1 METKTQ
7 FLRHVQQII
16 AKAIETVDA
25 EIGLS
30 HVALSAETL
39 NIQRIYNL
47 SNFFKKKRLFCVLQN
62 CNRVAKLTNYI
73 CNEDLIYY
81 SFAFGVIF

>member
-7 FLRHVQQII
+7 FLRHVQQIV

-25 EIGLS
+25 EVGLS

-47 SNFFKKKRLFCVLQN
+47 SNFFLFFLKKKKTLLCVK
-62 CNRVAKLTNYI
+62 KL
-73 CNEDLIYY
+73 
-81 SFAFGVIF
+81 

>member
-1 METKTQ
+1 MEKKTQ
-7 FLRHVQQII
+7 FLRHVQQIV

-47 SNFFKKKRLFCVLQN
+47 SNFFKKK
-62 CNRVAKLTNYI
+62 
-73 CNEDLIYY
+73 D
-81 SFAFGVIF
+81 SFVCYKIVIE

>member
-7 FLRHVQQII
+7 FLRHVQQIV

-47 SNFFKKKRLFCVLQN
+47 SNFFLFFFKKKKTLLCV
-62 CNRVAKLTNYI
+62 KI
-73 CNEDLIYY
+73 
-81 SFAFGVIF
+81 VIE

>member
-1 METKTQ
+1 MEKKTQ

-39 NIQRIYNL
+39 HIQRIYNL
-47 SNFFKKKRLFCVLQN
+47 SNFFLFFFLKK
-62 CNRVAKLTNYI
+62 
-73 CNEDLIYY
+73 D
-81 SFAFGVIF
+81 SFVC

>member
-7 FLRHVQQII
+7 FLRHVQQIV

-47 SNFFKKKRLFCVLQN
+47 SNFFLFFFLKKKTLLCVK
-62 CNRVAKLTNYI
+62 KL
-73 CNEDLIYY
+73 
-81 SFAFGVIF
+81 

>member
-7 FLRHVQQII
+7 FLRHVQQIV

-25 EIGLS
+25 KIGLS

-47 SNFFKKKRLFCVLQN
+47 SNFFLFFFLKKKTLLCVK
-62 CNRVAKLTNYI
+62 KL
-73 CNEDLIYY
+73 
-81 SFAFGVIF
+81 

>member
-7 FLRHVQQII
+7 FLRHVQQIV

-47 SNFFKKKRLFCVLQN
+47 SNFFLFFFFKKKTLLCVK
-62 CNRVAKLTNYI
+62 KL
-73 CNEDLIYY
+73 
-81 SFAFGVIF
+81 

>member
-1 METKTQ
+1 MEKKTQ
-7 FLRHVQQII
+7 FLRHVQQIV

-39 NIQRIYNL
+39 HIQRIYNL
-47 SNFFKKKRLFCVLQN
+47 SNFFKKK
-62 CNRVAKLTNYI
+62 
-73 CNEDLIYY
+73 D
-81 SFAFGVIF
+81 SFVCYKIVIE

>member
-7 FLRHVQQII
+7 FLRHVQQIV

-47 SNFFKKKRLFCVLQN
+47 SNFLKKK
-62 CNRVAKLTNYI
+62 
-73 CNEDLIYY
+73 D
-81 SFAFGVIF
+81 SFVCYKIVIE

>member
-7 FLRHVQQII
+7 FLRHVQQIV

-47 SNFFKKKRLFCVLQN
+47 SNFFLFFFKKKKTLLCVK
-62 CNRVAKLTNYI
+62 KL
-73 CNEDLIYY
+73 
-81 SFAFGVIF
+81 

>member
-7 FLRHVQQII
+7 FLRHVQQIV

-47 SNFFKKKRLFCVLQN
+47 SNFFLFFKKKKKTLLCVK
-62 CNRVAKLTNYI
+62 KL
-73 CNEDLIYY
+73 
-81 SFAFGVIF
+81 

>member
-7 FLRHVQQII
+7 FLRHVQQIV

-47 SNFFKKKRLFCVLQN
+47 SNFFKKK
-62 CNRVAKLTNYI
+62 
-73 CNEDLIYY
+73 D
-81 SFAFGVIF
+81 SFVCYKIVIE